1 MFIGQHYLEGS
12 LVTLKNPIIMVEKK
26 REPPL
31 VALAVAEVPPPGT
44 ADSSIADGSST
55 ELSIEGYVRK
65 KIIFKTRP
73 KPVGLLRVLK

>member
-12 LVTLKNPIIMVEKK
+12 VVTLKNPIIMVEKK
-26 REPPL
+26 REPPP
-31 VALAVAEVPPPGT
+31 VEVTPPGT

>member
-12 LVTLKNPIIMVEKK
+12 LVNLKNPLILVEKRQATVTVETAFLETNSSNK
-26 REPPL
+26 AGDGACEDLFSDL
-31 VALAVAEVPPPGT
+31 V
-44 ADSSIADGSST
+44 
-55 ELSIEGYVRK
+55 IEGYVRN